1 MYMHPLV
8 AILLLAIFGSVLGLA
23 GGIAFL
29 VSKRLSRNLSH
40 LAIPFAAGV
49 LITTSIIHLIPEA
62 IEQSGNV
69 GSFAVL
75 VAFFVAFFFEEFF
88 ANMHHHEGHV
98 HVGPDHGSVSLVL
111 FGDTIHN
118 FIDGIAIAASYMVDP
133 KLGIVVA
140 LATFL
145 HEIPHEVGDFG
156 VLLSA
161 GWSKRNTILAN
172 LFSALST
179 VVAAIATYLFVDQI
193 TPILGILLAISAGV
207 FLYLG
212 ASDFLPD
219 LAASRGKSRTS
230 KWLFVVL
237 GIVVI
242 LAVTYLA
249 PTH

>member
-1 MYMHPLV
+1 MHPLV
-8 AILLLAIFGSVLGLA
+8 AILLLALFGSVMGLG

-29 VSKRLSRNLSH
+29 VSKKLSRDLSH

-62 IEQSGNV
+62 IENSGSA
-69 GSFAVL
+69 GSFTVL

-88 ANMHHHEGHV
+88 ANMHHHEGHA
-98 HVGPDHGSVSLVL
+98 HVGPNHGSVALVL

-118 FIDGIAIAASYMVDP
+118 FIDGVAIAASYLVDP
-133 KLGIVVA
+133 KLGVVVA

-156 VLLSA
+156 VLISA

-179 VVAAIATYLFVDQI
+179 VVASIVTYLFAEQI
-193 TPILGILLAISAGV
+193 TPSLGILLGISAGV

-219 LAASRGKSRTS
+219 LASSRGKSRTS
-230 KWLFVVL
+230 KWAFMLF
-237 GIVVI
+237 GIIAI

-249 PTH
+249 PEH